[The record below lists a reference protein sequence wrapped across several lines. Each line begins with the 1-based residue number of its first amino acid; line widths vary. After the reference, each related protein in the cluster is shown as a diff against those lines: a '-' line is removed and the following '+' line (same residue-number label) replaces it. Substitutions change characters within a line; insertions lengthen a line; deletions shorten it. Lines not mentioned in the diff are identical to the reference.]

1 MNWIEQ
7 VTILDL
13 LVKGLIVGVVV
24 SAPLG
29 PVGVLCIQRTLNKGR
44 WYGFVTGLGAALS
57 DIGYALIT
65 GYGMSFM
72 DDFLAKNQVLL
83 QIIGSIMLFFFGIY
97 TFRSN
102 PVQSIRPV
110 SSTRAV
116 IFIILLLL
124 FCDSLQPLII
134 FLFIGLFA
142 RFSFVMPGSPIGFQL
157 VGYLAIVLGALLW
170 WFGITYFVNKVR
182 TRFNLRGIWIL
193 NRVIGIVVML
203 ISVAGFIYTILGKR
217 CTDKETYLVYHTLVF
232 NF

>member
-124 FCDSLQPLII
+124 FCDSLQPPHYIPVYRFVCPFFFCDAGQSHRLSTGGVFGYCIG
-134 FLFIGLFA
+134 GLF
-142 RFSFVMPGSPIGFQL
+142 SGGSELRILSIKYAPVLIYAAFGF
-157 VGYLAIVLGALLW
+157 
-170 WFGITYFVNKVR
+170 
-182 TRFNLRGIWIL
+182 
-193 NRVIGIVVML
+193 
-203 ISVAGFIYTILGKR
+203 
-217 CTDKETYLVYHTLVF
+217 
-232 NF
+232 

>member
-110 SSTRAV
+110 SSTPGSYLHNFVTAV
-116 IFIILLLL
+116 CPFF
-124 FCDSLQPLII
+124 FCDAGQSHRLSTGGVFGYCIGGASL
-134 FLFIGLFA
+134 
-142 RFSFVMPGSPIGFQL
+142 V
-157 VGYLAIVLGALLW
+157 
-170 WFGITYFVNKVR
+170 VR
-182 TRFNLRGIWIL
+182 N
-193 NRVIGIVVML
+193 
-203 ISVAGFIYTILGKR
+203 Y
-217 CTDKETYLVYHTLVF
+217 VF
-232 NF
+232 CQ

>member
-72 DDFLAKNQVLL
+72 DDFLAKE
-83 QIIGSIMLFFFGIY
+83 
-97 TFRSN
+97 
-102 PVQSIRPV
+102 P
-110 SSTRAV
+110 
-116 IFIILLLL
+116 
-124 FCDSLQPLII
+124 
-134 FLFIGLFA
+134 
-142 RFSFVMPGSPIGFQL
+142 SFVTNYRQYHAVLFR
-157 VGYLAIVLGALLW
+157 YL
-170 WFGITYFVNKVR
+170 YFP
-182 TRFNLRGIWIL
+182 
-193 NRVIGIVVML
+193 
-203 ISVAGFIYTILGKR
+203 
-217 CTDKETYLVYHTLVF
+217 
-232 NF
+232 

>member
-83 QIIGSIMLFFFGIY
+83 QIIGSIMLFFF
-97 TFRSN
+97 RSN

-110 SSTRAV
+110 SSTPGSYLHNFVTAFFV
-116 IFIILLLL
+116 TL
-124 FCDSLQPLII
+124 SNPLII

-203 ISVAGFIYTILGKR
+203 ISVAGFIYTILGK
-217 CTDKETYLVYHTLVF
+217 TMY
-232 NF
+232 